1 MKTISF
7 VNMKGG
13 VGKTTLALNVADC
26 LARTH
31 NKKVAVIDVDPQF
44 NITQCLFSGDEYV
57 DLLKQ
62 DADTV
67 LRVFDTDAQPVA
79 SAVHGPAASE
89 PKELDEI
96 VLQKKDLLWVLPGNI
111 DLYRLE
117 MTTGEGREFSI
128 QRLIEENLEP
138 EGFDYVIIDT
148 PPTPSMWM
156 TSALIAS
163 DYYVIPVKP
172 DPLSLIGIDLL
183 RTIIERRRKSYGL
196 KLKCL
201 GLVFT
206 MVERSDSVVY
216 HSAKINISSNKYWKG
231 YLLDKYLPKRTEL
244 AKQQLTQPFILKME
258 DFELRSSLASIVKK
272 LLENIGEQ

>member
-1 MKTISF
+1 
-7 VNMKGG
+7 
-13 VGKTTLALNVADC
+13 
-26 LARTH
+26 
-31 NKKVAVIDVDPQF
+31 
-44 NITQCLFSGDEYV
+44 
-57 DLLKQ
+57 
-62 DADTV
+62 
-67 LRVFDTDAQPVA
+67 
-79 SAVHGPAASE
+79 
-89 PKELDEI
+89 
-96 VLQKKDLLWVLPGNI
+96 
-111 DLYRLE
+111 
-117 MTTGEGREFSI
+117 
-128 QRLIEENLEP
+128 
-138 EGFDYVIIDT
+138 
-148 PPTPSMWM
+148 M

-216 HSAKINISSNKYWKG
+216 HNAKINISSNKYWKG